1 MKFQI
6 YINDRNYSQWE
17 FKNVDNEEVIDVEKC
32 PILKT
37 VNPLVSKLFSRDTI
51 CFDEDNKLIIDK
63 SIIKTTHTIA
73 GVLVLENNKTYG
85 RVSNNKRLLYKCIPD
100 DKYLPIF
107 LIPYDIKI
115 GFQKKMLN
123 KYVIFKYEH
132 WNEKHPRG
140 LLLNT
145 LGNVDNLDVFYEYQ
159 LYCKSLHVSTKDFI
173 NKTRTVL
180 NKIPHDVY
188 IDQIMDNPNFKIED
202 RSNRRIITIDPAN
215 TSDFD
220 DALSIE
226 PIIEHGLQIG
236 SEISIYIANVFLWLE
251 TLELWDTFSHR
262 VSSIYLPDRKRPMLP
277 SVLSDTLCSL
287 QQKTKRFAFAFDI
300 KVDNDGNIMDTDFTY
315 RNVLIKVHKNYRY
328 EETALLYNEVVYS
341 KLYNITHLMD
351 KRVITSHDVVSYW
364 MIMVNATTGIK
375 LLNDKIGIF
384 RSIITK
390 SHIDTSIDEYNL
402 SENANRTIKNWNN
415 VSGHY
420 IQYNENAVIDH
431 SLIDIIPLSMSKRK
445 HKDLTPYVH
454 VSSPIRRLID
464 LLNHI
469 IIFEKYKIVNSISSS
484 AKKFLLEWIDKLD
497 YINISM
503 RSIKKIQNECSLL
516 FSCINKPTYLNETH
530 NGVIFDKM
538 HRMNGSYTY
547 NVYLEE
553 LNLISRITTEQ
564 DMANYSKKL
573 FKLFLFIGEDNIRKK
588 IKLQIIE

>member
-6 YINDRNYSQWE
+6 FINDRNYSQWE
-17 FKNVDNEEVIDVEKC
+17 FKDMDNEESIDIETC
-32 PILKT
+32 PVLKT
-37 VNPLVSKLFSRDTI
+37 VNPLISKLFSRDVI
-51 CFDEDNKLIIDK
+51 RFDEGNNLIIDK
-63 SIIKTTHTIA
+63 SIVKTTQTIA

-85 RVSNNKRLLYKCIPD
+85 RVCNNKRLLYKCIPD
-100 DKYLPIF
+100 DKYLPTF

-115 GFQKKMLN
+115 GFQKKMMN
-123 KYVIFKYEH
+123 KYVIFKYDH

-159 LYCKSLHVSTKDFI
+159 LYCKSLHVSITNFT
-173 NKTRTVL
+173 NKTRTIL
-180 NKIPHDVY
+180 NKVPHDVY
-188 IDQIMDNPNFKIED
+188 IDQIMNNSNFKIQD
-202 RSNRRIITIDPAN
+202 RSSRRIITIDPSN
-215 TSDFD
+215 TQDFD
-220 DALSIE
+220 DAFSIE
-226 PIIEHGLQIG
+226 PILENGLQIG

-251 TLELWDTFSHR
+251 TLDLWDTFSHR
-262 VSSIYLPDRKRPMLP
+262 VSTIYLPDRKRPMLP

-300 KVDNDGNIMDTDFTY
+300 KVDNDGNIMNTDFTY

-364 MIMVNATTGIK
+364 MIMVNATTGLK

-588 IKLQIIE
+588 IKLQLID